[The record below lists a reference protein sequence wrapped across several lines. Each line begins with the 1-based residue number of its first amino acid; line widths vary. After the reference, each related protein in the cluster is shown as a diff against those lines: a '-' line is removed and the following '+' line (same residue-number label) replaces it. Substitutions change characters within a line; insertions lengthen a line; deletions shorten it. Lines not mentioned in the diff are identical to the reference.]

1 MSDPTNP
8 DAAMTRS
15 EIPGVIAKITGR
27 RPSPST
33 TYRLL
38 AKGKIPAFRLSEG
51 GPLYARR
58 ADVEAF
64 AKSRINAGT
73 SQRTAEASAALDRI
87 RTMTRR
93 PERA

>member
-8 DAAMTRS
+8 DDAISRP
-15 EIPGVIAKITGR
+15 EISSIIAKRTGR

-38 AKGKIPAFRLSEG
+38 TTGKIRAFRLSES
-51 GPLYARR
+51 GPLYARL

-64 AKSRINAGT
+64 AQGRVNAGP
-73 SQRTAEASAALDRI
+73 SQREAEAKAAHDRI
-87 RTMTRR
+87 RAMTRR
-93 PERA
+93 SKTA

>member
-8 DAAMTRS
+8 DPAMAGPEVRRH
-15 EIPGVIAKITGR
+15 IGRITGR

-38 AKGKIPAFRLSEG
+38 AKGEIPAFRLSEG

-58 ADVEAF
+58 SDVEAF
-64 AKSRINAGT
+64 AKSRMATGVGPRESQASNAV
-73 SQRTAEASAALDRI
+73 ARI
-87 RTMTRR
+87 RAMSRRTR
-93 PERA
+93 

>member
-1 MSDPTNP
+1 MSDPNTSKDAISRKVIP
-8 DAAMTRS
+8 D
-15 EIPGVIAKITGR
+15 VIAKITGR

-38 AKGKIPAFRLSEG
+38 ATGKIRAFRLSER

-64 AKSRINAGT
+64 ARGRVNTGPSPRETKAI
-73 SQRTAEASAALDRI
+73 AAHQRI
-87 RTMTRR
+87 RALGRR
-93 PERA
+93 AKDV

>member
-8 DAAMTRS
+8 DPAMTRP
-15 EIPGVIAKITGR
+15 EIQRLIGRFTGV

-58 ADVEAF
+58 SDVEAF
-64 AKSRINAGT
+64 AKSRMATGVGPRE
-73 SQRTAEASAALDRI
+73 SQASDAIARI
-87 RTMTRR
+87 RAMCGRMR
-93 PERA
+93 